1 MDRKTLESEVAALLA
16 DVEIARQQFWGFAGT
31 EDAANALERIWERL
45 NALQGRLAEV
55 AVTS

>member
-1 MDRKTLESEVAALLA
+1 MSATELQAEVTALLA

-45 NALQGRLAEV
+45 NALQGRLAEL